1 MTMRIW
7 LINHYAVPPQ
17 YYPLARPSLFAKNLI
32 MMGHD
37 VTIIAASTVHNSDIN
52 LIEGREKVKK
62 FIDDGIPYILIRC
75 SDYQGNGAK
84 RVINILEFARK
95 LPRVLDT
102 IEKPDAIV
110 ATSFDPLSC
119 YAGIKY
125 AKKRGIKAV
134 AEIADLWPET
144 LVAYNGLKPSN
155 PIVKFLRSIEKN
167 IYTQADRVVFTMEG
181 AYDYIVEQGWDVEI
195 PREKV
200 EFINNGIEIK
210 EFDTNRE
217 TYTVQDA
224 DLNDDSVFKV
234 VYTGAVRKVN
244 NLGLILDA
252 AKLITDPQVRI
263 LIWGDGD
270 ELEYLKKRV
279 TDEKITNVSLKG
291 KVPKRFVP
299 YITSKADLNILHN
312 SETPIMRFGLSL
324 NKMFDYMAAGKPI
337 LVDFHGNNNPVIDNA
352 AGIETDGNTASNIA
366 NGIIYIK
373 SLPDQDKINLGFSAR
388 KTAEKYDFD
397 LLTDKLIRVIESI

>member
-1 MTMRIW
+1 M
-7 LINHYAVPPQ
+7 INHYAVPPQ

-37 VTIIAASTVHNSDIN
+37 VTIIAASTVHNSEIN

>member
-1 MTMRIW
+1 MRIW

>member
-1 MTMRIW
+1 M
-7 LINHYAVPPQ
+7 INHYAVPPQ